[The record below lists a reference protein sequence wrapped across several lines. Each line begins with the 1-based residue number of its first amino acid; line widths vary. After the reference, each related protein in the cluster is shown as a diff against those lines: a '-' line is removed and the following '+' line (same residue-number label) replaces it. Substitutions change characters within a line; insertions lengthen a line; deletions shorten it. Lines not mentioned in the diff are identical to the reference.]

1 MKAFAGKTAF
11 ITGGAS
17 GIGLALARAFLAE
30 GMKVLLADI
39 EEPALTAALASL
51 SNHGPRVKGA
61 VCDVSRRETLER
73 AAAEAVAAFGKVHI
87 LCNNAGVSRAGLA
100 ERVALSD
107 WGWVVGV
114 NLMGTVHGIEIF
126 LPHMKAHGEEGHIVN
141 TASISGLLPSSLAGP
156 YAATKAGIIGLS
168 EVLADELAG
177 STIGVSVL
185 CPSWVRTRMVE
196 NGRNRPARFGGA
208 FTLADDTENAARH
221 ARFLAAAATGLDP
234 DQVAPLVL
242 RAIREDRL
250 YVFTHL
256 DRKAAVAARFARI
269 LDDFAPLEP
278 PDGQN
283 ASACAENRGGETDDA
298 T

>member
-1 MKAFAGKTAF
+1 MKRFAGKTAF

-30 GMKVLLADI
+30 GMNVMLADI
-39 EEPALTAALASL
+39 EEPVLTAALASL

-61 VCDVSRRETLER
+61 VCDVSRREMLER
-73 AAAEAVAAFGKVHI
+73 AAAEAIAAFGKVHI

-100 ERVALSD
+100 ERVALGD
-107 WGWVVGV
+107 WAWVVGV
-114 NLMGTVHGIEIF
+114 NLMGAVHGIEIL

-141 TASISGLLPSSLAGP
+141 TASISGLLPSALAGP

-177 STIGVSVL
+177 GSIGVSVL
-185 CPSWVRTRMVE
+185 CPSWVRTRMVD
-196 NGRNRPARFGGA
+196 NGRNRLERFGGA
-208 FTLADDTENAARH
+208 FTLADDTENAARN
-221 ARFLAAAATGLDP
+221 ARFLAAAEAGLDA
-234 DQVAPLVL
+234 DEVAALVL
-242 RAIREDRL
+242 RAIREKRL

-269 LDDFAPLEP
+269 LADFAPLEAP
-278 PDGQN
+278 SNGD
-283 ASACAENRGGETDDA
+283 RDA

>member
-1 MKAFAGKTAF
+1 MKSFAGKTAF

-30 GMKVLLADI
+30 GMNVMLADI
-39 EEPALTAALASL
+39 EEPALAAALVSL
-51 SNHGPRVKGA
+51 SNHGPRVRGA

-73 AAAEAVAAFGKVHI
+73 AAAETIAAFGKVHI

-107 WGWVVGV
+107 WAWVVGV
-114 NLMGTVHGIEIF
+114 NLMGAVQGIEIF

-141 TASISGLLPSSLAGP
+141 TASISGLLPSALAGP

-177 STIGVSVL
+177 GAIGVSVL

-196 NGRNRPARFGGA
+196 NGRNRPDRFGGA
-208 FTLADDTENAARH
+208 FALADDAGNAARN

-234 DQVAPLVL
+234 DQVATLVL
-242 RAIREDRL
+242 RAIREKRL

-278 PDGQN
+278 PGHGD
-283 ASACAENRGGETDDA
+283 E
-298 T
+298 

>member
-1 MKAFAGKTAF
+1 MKTFAGKTAF

-30 GMKVLLADI
+30 GMNVMLADI
-39 EEPALTAALASL
+39 EEPALATAVASL
-51 SNHGPRVKGA
+51 SNHGARLRGA
-61 VCDVSRRETLER
+61 VCDVSRRETLEN
-73 AAAEAVAAFGKVHI
+73 AAGEAIAAFGKVHI

-107 WGWVVGV
+107 WSWVVGV
-114 NLMGTVHGIEIF
+114 NLIGTVHGLEIL

-141 TASISGLLPSSLAGP
+141 TASISGLLPSALAGP

-168 EVLADELAG
+168 EVLADELSG
-177 STIGVSVL
+177 SAIGVSVL
-185 CPSWVRTRMVE
+185 CPSWVRTRMVD
-196 NGRNRPARFGGA
+196 NGRNRPERFGGA
-208 FTLADDTENAARH
+208 FALADDTENAARN
-221 ARFLAAAATGLDP
+221 ARFLAAAETGLDP

-242 RAIREDRL
+242 RAIREKRR

-256 DRKAAVAARFARI
+256 DGKAAVAARFARI

-278 PDGQN
+278 PD
-283 ASACAENRGGETDDA
+283 RKET